1 MGRESENERLLQRGA
16 MEWVAAAAAKRKSE
30 EGGPE
35 KEGRRCGVNDRES
48 GGKLQPL
55 KSAVGVYLEVKLC

>member
-1 MGRESENERLLQRGA
+1 
-16 MEWVAAAAAKRKSE
+16 MEWVAVVVKRKSE